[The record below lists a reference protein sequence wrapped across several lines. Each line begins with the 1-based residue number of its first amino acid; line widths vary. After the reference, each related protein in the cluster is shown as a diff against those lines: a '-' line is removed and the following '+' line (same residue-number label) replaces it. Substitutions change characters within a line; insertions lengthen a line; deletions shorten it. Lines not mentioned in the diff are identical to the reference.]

1 MLVTNGGY
9 GTVQQSL
16 RAGVPMIISGIG
28 QDKLHTG
35 ALINYKGFGIYNALP
50 QVTAE
55 LLTESFDKMM
65 GNATYQY
72 VLFPPLAPRPDDKL

>member
-1 MLVTNGGY
+1 
-9 GTVQQSL
+9 
-16 RAGVPMIISGIG
+16 MIISGIG

-72 VLFPPLAPRPDDKL
+72 VLLLLLPLAPRPDDKL